1 MHNACDTACIIIT
14 AGITIQPAI
23 LPGRSKYS
31 VAGEYQPVF
40 ELTRGTIVESTHFGA
55 VAVVDSSGHVLAW
68 YGDPKAVTFMR
79 SSAKPLQALSFIEH
93 GGDQAFHLT
102 SKEIAII
109 CASHEGT
116 DEHVEVIKGIQA
128 KVGVQESDLLC
139 GTHLL
144 SHLPTVEAMRAR
156 GEKPTPNRN
165 NCSGKHTG
173 MLAHARMRGL
183 PIADYINPEH
193 PVQKTILETF
203 SEMCWIETERVVL
216 GTDGCSAPNFA
227 IPLSNAALGYA
238 RLCDPRSLLQERAA
252 ACRRITSA
260 MMANPVMVSGVGRF
274 DTRVMEVCSKR
285 IVAKSGAEGYM
296 AMGILA
302 GALGAESPGIGIV
315 FKVADGDLA
324 VRDADG
330 NFRNRVRP
338 AMALEILKQ
347 LGYISEKELETLAEF
362 GTVRPVTNARKIV
375 VGESHPVFS
384 LKRE

>member
-1 MHNACDTACIIIT
+1 MT
-14 AGITIQPAI
+14 
-23 LPGRSKYS
+23 
-31 VAGEYQPVF
+31 GEYQPVF
-40 ELTRGTIVESTHFGA
+40 EITRGNIVESTHFGA
-55 VAVVDSSGHVLAW
+55 VAVVDSNGRLLAW

-79 SSAKPLQALSFIEH
+79 SSAKPLQALAFIEH

-102 SKEIAII
+102 SKEIAIL

-116 DEHVEVIKGIQA
+116 DEHVEVVKGIQA

-156 GEKPTPNRN
+156 SELLSPNRN

-173 MLAHARMRGL
+173 MLAYARMRGL

-193 PVQKTILETF
+193 PVQKTILATF
-203 SEMCWIETERVVL
+203 SEMCGIEPERVQL

-227 IPLSNAALGYA
+227 IPLSNAALGFA
-238 RLCDPRSLLQERAA
+238 RLCDPRSLAQERAS
-252 ACRRITSA
+252 ACRRITAA
-260 MMANPVMVSGVGRF
+260 MMANPVMVSGIGRF

-285 IVAKSGAEGYM
+285 IVVKAGAEGYL

-315 FKVADGDLA
+315 FKVADGDLS
-324 VRDADG
+324 VRDPEG
-330 NFRNRVRP
+330 SFHNRVRP

-347 LGYISEKELETLAEF
+347 LGYLSQKELEALAEF
-362 GTVRPVTNARKIV
+362 GPVKPVTNARRIV
-375 VGESHPVFS
+375 VGEARPAFS
-384 LKRE
+384 LKQA

>member
-1 MHNACDTACIIIT
+1 MT
-14 AGITIQPAI
+14 
-23 LPGRSKYS
+23 
-31 VAGEYQPVF
+31 GEYQPVF
-40 ELTRGTIVESTHFGA
+40 ELTRGNIVESTHFGA
-55 VAVVDSSGHVLAW
+55 VAVVDSSGRLLAW
-68 YGDPKAVTFMR
+68 YGDPKLVTFMR
-79 SSAKPLQALSFIEH
+79 SSAKPLQALSFIEN
-93 GGDQAFHLT
+93 GGDQTFHLT
-102 SKEIAII
+102 SKEIAILR
-109 CASHEGT
+109 ASHEGS
-116 DEHVEVIKGIQA
+116 DEHVEVIKGIQT
-128 KVGVQESDLLC
+128 KVGVSESDLLC

-144 SHLPTVEAMRAR
+144 SHLPTIEAMKSR
-156 GEKPTPNRN
+156 GESLSPNRN

-173 MLAHARMRGL
+173 MLAYARMRGL

-193 PVQKTILETF
+193 PVQKSILETF
-203 SEMCWIETERVVL
+203 SEMCGIESERVVV

-227 IPLSNAALGYA
+227 IPLSNAALGFA
-238 RLCDPRSLLQERAA
+238 RLCDPRSLSQERAS

-285 IVAKSGAEGYM
+285 ILAKSGAEGFM
-296 AMGILA
+296 ALGILA

-315 FKVADGDLA
+315 FKVADGELSA
-324 VRDADG
+324 RDADG

-347 LGYISEKELETLAEF
+347 LGYVSDLELAALGEF
-362 GTVRPVTNARKIV
+362 GPVKPVTNARKTV